1 MAGRLAGA
9 MAAIAMI
16 AVLAEARPAAA
27 EPLRLVL
34 IVAPGGDDVAPRL
47 EGQLADLDVTLTVVT
62 APLPAA
68 LPDAA
73 AAAAGLARG
82 AGAAAAIWL
91 RADAAGYQVHVVTA
105 DGGRLLV
112 RAVDARAEGLD
123 PSAVLE
129 SAAMIVRTA
138 ARGLLAGDAVGDVV
152 EPAPP
157 PAPIGPPPPI
167 ATPTPGRPP
176 RVRPWGQV
184 GWRHLADGDDLG
196 HGGLDARAGVARGG
210 ARVAALLQ
218 LQPAVDLT
226 AAAATIGVSRQAVGA
241 MAGVELARG
250 RRWRLAAEAALTAV
264 RYARA
269 TTATSPAL
277 SPTADRAS
285 WTPVV
290 TPAVRGTWR
299 VAPHVA
305 LALGVGLD
313 LVVRPPRFTADT
325 AAGTVVVAAP
335 WSVQPALDLSLVI
348 E

>member
-1 MAGRLAGA
+1 

-16 AVLAEARPAAA
+16 AARAEARPAAA
-27 EPLRLVL
+27 APLRLVL
-34 IVAPGGDDVAPRL
+34 IVGAERDDFAPRL
-47 EGQLADLDVTLTVVT
+47 EGQLADLDVTLTAVT

-68 LPDAA
+68 LGDAA
-73 AAAAGLARG
+73 RVAAGLARRE
-82 AGAAAAIWL
+82 GAAAAIWL
-91 RADAAGYQVHVVTA
+91 RADAGGYQVHVVTA

-152 EPAPP
+152 VPSPAPAPVEPP
-157 PAPIGPPPPI
+157 PAIT
-167 ATPTPGRPP
+167 ASAP
-176 RVRPWGQV
+176 RLRPWGQV
-184 GWRHLADGDDLG
+184 GWRHLADGDGVG
-196 HGGLDARAGVARGG
+196 HGGVDVRAGAGRGR
-210 ARVAALLQ
+210 ARVGAIVQ
-218 LQPAVDLT
+218 LQPAVDLS

-241 MAGVELARG
+241 VAGLELGRG

-269 TTATSPAL
+269 TAATSPGL

-285 WTPVV
+285 WTPVA
-290 TPAVRGTWR
+290 TPAIRVAWR
-299 VAPHVA
+299 VAPHASV
-305 LALGVGLD
+305 ALGVGLD
-313 LVVRPPRFTADT
+313 IVVRPPRFTADT
-325 AAGTVVVAAP
+325 AAGAVVVAAP
-335 WSVQPALDLSLVI
+335 WPVQPGLDLSLVI